1 MREVP
6 PEWAMPDN
14 ETLNRLLNEREVAEL
29 LGVSV
34 ATIRRRRL
42 LKQPPT
48 ATKIGSAVRY
58 KPSDIEA
65 FLGQCPTIGGP
76 RGGR

>member
-1 MREVP
+1 
-6 PEWAMPDN
+6 MPDK
-14 ETLNRLLNEREVAEL
+14 EALNRLLNEREVADL

-48 ATKIGSAVRY
+48 ATKIGSSVRY
-58 KPSDIEA
+58 KTSDIDE
-65 FLGQCPTIGGP
+65 FLGQCPTIGGS
-76 RGGR
+76 RSGK